1 MNAPFEY
8 PTEAPYPD
16 DTLRMVAEI
25 DVFDPKGG
33 PSGLGFIRGGIE
45 VDPGAWFF
53 KAHFYQDPVWP
64 GSLGLEAFQQLLR
77 YIAVERWAVG
87 PHPIV
92 ESVALDEKHEWIYR
106 GQVIPPDKKVTIE
119 AVVTCIDDERQL
131 IRADGFLSVDGRT
144 IYQMRDFT
152 VRLTERR

>member
-1 MNAPFEY
+1 
-8 PTEAPYPD
+8 
-16 DTLRMVAEI
+16 MVAEI
-25 DVFDPKGG
+25 DIFAPKGG
-33 PSGLGFIRGGIE
+33 PNGLGFISGTID
-45 VDPGAWFF
+45 VDAEAWFF
-53 KAHFYQDPVWP
+53 KAHFFQDPVWP

-77 YIAVERWAVG
+77 YIAVERWAAG

-92 ESVALDEKHEWIYR
+92 ESVVLDEKHEWIYR

-119 AVVTCIDDERQL
+119 AVVTCVDDERQL

-152 VRLTERR
+152 VRLTEAR